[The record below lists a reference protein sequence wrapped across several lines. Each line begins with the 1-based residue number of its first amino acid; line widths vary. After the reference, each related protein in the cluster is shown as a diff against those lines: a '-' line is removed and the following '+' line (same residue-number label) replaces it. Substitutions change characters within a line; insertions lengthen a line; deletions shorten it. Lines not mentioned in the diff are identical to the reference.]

1 MFVQPKHFSFTDPK
15 LSFKVTEIGSK
26 FKITI
31 KSEGFAK
38 GVFLDFDKTDAIFS
52 DNWFDMFGGETMI
65 LLDKSNFPNLTPAQ
79 SIEKQLRIMSYYDV
93 IEWRN

>member
-1 MFVQPKHFSFTDPK
+1 MFVQPKHFTFTDPK

-31 KSEGFAK
+31 KSAGFAK
-38 GVFLDFDKTDAIFS
+38 GIYLDFDNTDAIFS

-65 LLDKSNFPNLTPAQ
+65 LLDKSTFPNLTPAQ
-79 SIEKQLRIMSYYDV
+79 TIEKELRIMSYYDV
-93 IEWRN
+93 VNRRN